1 MTNLEVTIIWKP
13 IPAFPHY
20 EVSLGGNI
28 RSLDRIVKGS
38 RGSQRL
44 IKGRV
49 LKPWSN
55 RAGYFVV
62 SLWQDNKKQ
71 NFEVHRLVGLA
82 FVGDYPKFDH
92 KDRNSTNNCPSNL
105 RPCTSSE
112 NSANTASRGGTSKF
126 KGVSWDKSR
135 QKWQTHIMVDYK
147 SKFLGRFDS
156 EVDAAKA
163 YNKAATQ
170 YFGEFAHLNEM

>member
-1 MTNLEVTIIWKP
+1 MTNLEDTIKWKP
-13 IPAFPHY
+13 TSEVPNY
-20 EVSLGGNI
+20 EVSSGGSV

-38 RGSQRL
+38 QGSKRL
-44 IKGRV
+44 IRGRV
-49 LKPWSN
+49 LKPWLN

-71 NFEVHRLVGLA
+71 NFDVHRLVGLA

-92 KDRNSTNNCPSNL
+92 KDRNSTNNFPSNL

-112 NSANTASRGGTSKF
+112 NGANTTGRSGTSKF

-135 QKWQTHIMVDYK
+135 QKWQTHVMVDYK

-163 YNKAATQ
+163 YNKAAVQ
-170 YFGEFAHLNEM
+170 YFGEFACINEV